1 MARAGGRAWAKRSS
15 DCEGRRPGGIGLGG
29 IGRKNVLARRR
40 ANGMR
45 VAVEPF
51 RQDRQVGRHK
61 GHGLQGAAA
70 ERALVAAIAAR
81 PMLARRAVVV
91 DVGAELGIIAEQRLE
106 LGGDRRF
113 IGAGEGGRRKRGRRR
128 DGEKL
133 DEERERDDERGQRR
147 TPRTPSPRS
156 AGDSLFG
163 PDRPCGTPYAPAR
176 RSGKTVAPASRDK
189 TAAKVAR
196 LGRCRGILLQWG
208 EITSSVLKGSSL

>member
-29 IGRKNVLARRR
+29 IGGKNVLARRR
-40 ANGMR
+40 ANRMR
-45 VAVEPF
+45 VALEPF

-91 DVGAELGIIAEQRLE
+91 DVGAELGIVAEQRLE

-113 IGAGEGGRRKRGRRR
+113 IGAGEGGRRERGRRR

-133 DEERERDDERGQRR
+133 DEERRTRRR
-147 TPRTPSPRS
+147 TRSAASAAAPSRRS
-156 AGDSLFG
+156 AGASPFCR
-163 PDRPCGTPYAPAR
+163 DRPCGTLYAPAR
-176 RSGKTVAPASRDK
+176 RSGKTIAPASRDK
-189 TAAKVAR
+189 TAANVAR
-196 LGRCRGILLQWG
+196 LG
-208 EITSSVLKGSSL
+208 K